1 MADLQYSGPARST
14 SGHMQPEGASVTI
27 TTASGPEH
35 GSLAETVYAAVHH
48 RIVTGG
54 YRPNQR
60 LVETDI
66 AAELGASRT
75 PVREALVQL
84 LKDGLAVRS
93 RQGLSVREFTLS
105 EVREIYEVRAA
116 LEGYAARLAAE
127 RATPEALADLALK
140 LDHHAQNSR
149 GESIDRAKVV
159 EANAAFHNAV
169 LATAGNVRLNAIA
182 TGNRSYFFNSEA
194 AAVTS
199 DDALGVAL
207 EEHKLIYDAIC
218 EGDGDRAE
226 ALVRG
231 HVMAGLT
238 VIESFL

>member
-1 MADLQYSGPARST
+1 
-14 SGHMQPEGASVTI
+14 VTT
-27 TTASGPEH
+27 TTARESEH
-35 GSLAETVYAAVHH
+35 GSLSEAVYAAVHH

-84 LKDGLAVRS
+84 VKDGLAVRS
-93 RQGLSVREFTLS
+93 RQGLTVREFTLS

-127 RATPEALADLALK
+127 RATPAALADLAMK

-149 GESIDRAKVV
+149 GEIVDRAKVV
-159 EANAAFHNAV
+159 QTNAAFHNAV
-169 LATAGNVRLNAIA
+169 LATAGNERLQALA
-182 TGNRSYFFNSEA
+182 TGNRSYFFNNEA

-199 DDALGVAL
+199 DDALAVAL
-207 EEHKLIYDAIC
+207 EEHQLIYDAIRN
-218 EGDGDRAE
+218 GDADRAE
-226 ALVRG
+226 AIVRV
-231 HVMAGLT
+231 HVMAGLK

>member
-1 MADLQYSGPARST
+1 
-14 SGHMQPEGASVTI
+14 VTT
-27 TTASGPEH
+27 TTASAPEH
-35 GSLAETVYAAVHH
+35 GSLAEAVYAAVHH

-84 LKDGLAVRS
+84 VKDGLAVRS
-93 RQGLSVREFTLS
+93 RQGLSVREFTFA
-105 EVREIYEVRAA
+105 EVREVYEVRAA

-127 RATPEALADLALK
+127 RATPEALVDLALK
-140 LDHHAQNSR
+140 LDSHAEKSQ
-149 GESIDRAKVV
+149 GESVDRAKVV
-159 EANAAFHNAV
+159 ETNAAFHNAV
-169 LATAGNVRLNAIA
+169 LATAGNERLLALA

-199 DDALGVAL
+199 DDALRVAL
-207 EEHKLIYDAIC
+207 EEHKLIYDAIRG
-218 EGDGDRAE
+218 GDGDGAE

-231 HVMAGLT
+231 HVMAGLK

>member
-1 MADLQYSGPARST
+1 MTA
-14 SGHMQPEGASVTI
+14 
-27 TTASGPEH
+27 TTARESEY
-35 GSLAETVYAAVHH
+35 GSLAEAVYAAVHH

-84 LKDGLAVRS
+84 VKDGLAVRS
-93 RQGLSVREFTLS
+93 RQGLTVREFTLS

-116 LEGYAARLAAE
+116 LEGYAARLAAQ
-127 RATPEALADLALK
+127 RATPEALADLALQ
-140 LDHHAQNSR
+140 LDRHALNSR
-149 GESIDRAKVV
+149 GETIDRARVV

-169 LATAGNVRLNAIA
+169 LATAANGRLHALA
-182 TGNRSYFFNSEA
+182 TGNRSYFFNNEA

-199 DDALGVAL
+199 DDALSLAL
-207 EEHKLIYDAIC
+207 EEHQLIYEAIR
-218 EGDGDRAE
+218 DGEADRAE

-231 HVMAGLT
+231 HVMAGLK

>member
-1 MADLQYSGPARST
+1 
-14 SGHMQPEGASVTI
+14 VTT
-27 TTASGPEH
+27 TTARESEY
-35 GSLAETVYAAVHH
+35 GSLAQVVYAAVHH

-84 LKDGLAVRS
+84 VKDGLAVRS
-93 RQGLSVREFTLS
+93 RQGLTVREFTLA

-127 RATPEALADLALK
+127 RTTPEALADLALK

-149 GESIDRAKVV
+149 GEIVDRAKVV
-159 EANAAFHNAV
+159 ETNAAFHNAV
-169 LATAGNVRLNAIA
+169 LAAADNDRLHAVA
-182 TGNRSYFFNSEA
+182 TGNRSYFFNNEA

-199 DDALGVAL
+199 DDALGIAL
-207 EEHKLIYDAIC
+207 EEHQLIYDAIRNR
-218 EGDGDRAE
+218 DADRAE

-231 HVMAGLT
+231 HVMAGLK
-238 VIESFL
+238 VIESLL

>member
-1 MADLQYSGPARST
+1 MPGGPPARST
-14 SGHMQPEGASVTI
+14 SDHRQPEGALVTT
-27 TTASGPEH
+27 TTAREPEH
-35 GSLAETVYAAVHH
+35 GSLAEAVYAAVHH
-48 RIVTGG
+48 RIVTGD

-66 AAELGASRT
+66 AEELGASRT

-84 LKDGLAVRS
+84 VKDGLAVRS

-127 RATPEALADLALK
+127 RATPEALADLVLK
-140 LDHHAQNSR
+140 LDHHAENSR
-149 GESIDRAKVV
+149 GQIVDRAKVV
-159 EANAAFHNAV
+159 ETNAAFHNAV
-169 LATAGNVRLNAIA
+169 LATAGNDRLRLLA
-182 TGNRSYFFNSEA
+182 TGNRSYFFNNEA

-207 EEHKLIYDAIC
+207 EEHQLIYDAIRDR
-218 EGDGDRAE
+218 DGDRAE

-231 HVMAGLT
+231 HVMAGLK